1 MAKEYVSVYCLSGS
15 PLNAG
20 MGPRVLPSQASQ
32 PMAQPLENQKQ
43 ACRIGVQ
50 VKFEDGC

>member
-1 MAKEYVSVYCLSGS
+1 MVKEYVSGYCLSGS

-32 PMAQPLENQKQ
+32 PIAQPLENQKQ
-43 ACRIGVQ
+43 ACPL
-50 VKFEDGC
+50 